1 MTTITISPPSNGVHT
16 AVTKRH
22 RPHAAEWIRGALFGA
37 LLSLAALPAH
47 AQKWVK
53 LEEGLQYDV

>member
-1 MTTITISPPSNGVHT
+1 MTALTISPPSNGAHT
-16 AVTKRH
+16 AVTKLH

-47 AQKWVK
+47 AQK
-53 LEEGLQYDV
+53 